1 MLFGQIDLFA
11 STFYSNEVEHLKI
24 EILKLKNNNSF
35 YTQFCL
41 VINMYILQV
50 TNNVLFETT
59 FLPALIFDYSET
71 FEQNG

>member
-41 VINMYILQV
+41 VINMYILQGY
-50 TNNVLFETT
+50 E
-59 FLPALIFDYSET
+59 
-71 FEQNG
+71 